1 MQDRI
6 DEARRYLLAKGANAG
21 GHFVEHCA
29 ERVNIGTAVN
39 TLALELLGGIR
50 EEFQQRNGKS

>member
-29 ERVNIGTAVN
+29 ERVNIGTAVD
-39 TLALELLGGIR
+39 TLALELLGGI
-50 EEFQQRNGKS
+50 